1 MQVFSFEISSI
12 DSWTT
17 LSVIYVAPIKSFF
30 TERDQ
35 DNVLLASQNF
45 RIQRMMLLL
54 VNIHTP
60 ASMQHGTSE
69 QYGRTLLQR
78 FLVTKVT
85 KHCMANG
92 MICGSIKGTCTVMCH
107 CHKQQRRKAKA
118 QEMKIMYQ
126 CVFDVLL
133 F

>member
-85 KHCMANG
+85 KHCMANR
-92 MICGSIKGTCTVMCH
+92 MICGSIKGTVMCH
-107 CHKQQRRKAKA
+107 CHKQQRSKAKA
-118 QEMKIMYQ
+118 HGMKIIYQ